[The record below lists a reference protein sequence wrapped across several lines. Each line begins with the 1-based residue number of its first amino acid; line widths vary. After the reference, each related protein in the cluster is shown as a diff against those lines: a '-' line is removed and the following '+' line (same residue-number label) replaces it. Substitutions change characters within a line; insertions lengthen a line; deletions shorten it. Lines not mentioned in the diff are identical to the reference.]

1 MAKDAPHTPGTMDIR
16 EHKKTYEAF
25 WAVSVWTT
33 VAVILLLVF
42 LAWMFT

>member
-1 MAKDAPHTPGTMDIR
+1 MAKDAPHSHGNMDIR

-33 VAVILLLVF
+33 ILIIVGLILMAAFLV
-42 LAWMFT
+42 